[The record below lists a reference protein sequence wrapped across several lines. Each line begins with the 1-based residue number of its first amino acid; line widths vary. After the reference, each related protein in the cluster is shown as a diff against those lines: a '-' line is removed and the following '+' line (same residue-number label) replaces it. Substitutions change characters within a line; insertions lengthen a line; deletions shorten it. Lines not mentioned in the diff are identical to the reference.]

1 MRSKDEFATL
11 KWIEQLCEKMI
22 NMKKDIVYPLVY
34 KLVILSFILLIVTA
48 IVGITFLAMNVI
60 KNSLC
65 NQMRDQWMNDYLV
78 TYIENDIFDAII
90 NEEIMLWFQN
100 MKIHWG
106 QLKKLILNMEK

>member
-65 NQMRDQWMNDYLV
+65 NQMRDQ
-78 TYIENDIFDAII
+78 
-90 NEEIMLWFQN
+90 
-100 MKIHWG
+100 
-106 QLKKLILNMEK
+106 